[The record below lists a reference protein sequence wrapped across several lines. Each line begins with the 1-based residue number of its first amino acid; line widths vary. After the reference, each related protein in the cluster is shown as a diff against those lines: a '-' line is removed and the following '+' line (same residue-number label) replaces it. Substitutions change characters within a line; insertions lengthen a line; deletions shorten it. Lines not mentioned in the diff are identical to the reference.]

1 MRSLWLMVLV
11 MMTIGDVAQ
20 AADKEPV
27 IPMIDVELNAYDKL
41 PSGKAALYEGEAD
54 ADGVAFNI
62 KGLSILTPV
71 AVALE
76 ARDPA
81 QPMTLELKNDFTLKW
96 DRTVK
101 TTSKGAVL
109 TRFRTEGTAIMRVK
123 SSGGRQAY
131 RLVIWVGPE
140 LKIHKL
146 LPPPFAKG
154 KGASSGGVSIIGV
167 VIAIAAVGLLVLVVV
182 VKLRGRK
189 RRPS

>member
-1 MRSLWLMVLV
+1 MGSLWLVVLV
-11 MMTIGDVAQ
+11 VTAIGDVAQ

-27 IPMIDVELNAYDKL
+27 IPMTDVELTAYDKL
-41 PSGKAALYEGEAD
+41 PAGKAALYEGEAD
-54 ADGVAFNI
+54 EDGVAFNI

-123 SSGGRQAY
+123 SAGGRKPY
-131 RLVIWVGPE
+131 RLMIWVGPE

-146 LPPPFAKG
+146 LPPPFAKH
-154 KGASSGGVSIIGV
+154 KSTSGGVSIVGV
-167 VIAIAAVGLLVLVVV
+167 VVAIAAVALLVLVVI

-189 RRPS
+189 RRTS